1 MKQSHCFYFHLQWST
16 SCYIFLS
23 LPAVTCFPL
32 QCYFLVDDKQQ
43 HALFLELKHFNNIF
57 LAYCLWPRFY
67 PPLAALRY
75 VINVYFWKFRFCWW
89 RAFARPGNSDAKRAS
104 THSNSTGTAPE
115 QGEACCLRWLC
126 LNLASQWRWS
136 GFVRN
141 RTSLFE
147 TDAIYFNFSLIGCEF
162 AAAVAIRLWV
172 SLITEL
178 TQASSKRRRV
188 IRNANAVF
196 VCWRRQ

>member
-1 MKQSHCFYFHLQWST
+1 MSVFVCLLAYLRNDTYST
-16 SCYIFLS
+16 N
-23 LPAVTCFPL
+23 
-32 QCYFLVDDKQQ
+32 
-43 HALFLELKHFNNIF
+43 FNNIF
-57 LAYCLWPRFY
+57 LAYCLWPRFC

-75 VINVYFWKFRFCWW
+75 VISVYFWKFRFCWW

-126 LNLASQWRWS
+126 LNLASQWRWG

-147 TDAIYFNFSLIGCEF
+147 TDAIYFNFSSIGCEF